1 MVVYRRIGVSTFV
14 AFLVG
19 EQVASVTAF
28 QSASLPHLPQQLITS
43 PSNRAST
50 ELHAVLPP
58 MIISGAI
65 KKYRENQAQKRM
77 PMATK
82 DEAKL
87 EAPGL
92 RVGSSVWKWPPVWPY
107 DREFFMPP
115 EDIPQKKPGMNE
127 MASMLSGIQQMPG
140 ANGVQEEDEAANGES
155 QKLNVVQFWN
165 EEKADVK
172 TEMDAEAI
180 ERLKQ

>member
-1 MVVYRRIGVSTFV
+1 MAVYKRIALAVFFAALAVETPS
-14 AFLVG
+14 
-19 EQVASVTAF
+19 ASAF
-28 QSASLPHLPQQLITS
+28 QPASG
-43 PSNRAST
+43 AST
-50 ELHAVLPP
+50 IIPRSTSTSSSTTSTQLEALPP

-92 RVGSSVWKWPPVWPY
+92 RVGSAVWKWPPVWPY
-107 DREFFMPP
+107 DRQFFTPP
-115 EDIPQKKPGMNE
+115 EDLPQKKTNVNE

-140 ANGVQEEDEAANGES
+140 AAAVSPTEEEENANKLVPTEYWGKEKAEVRTDMDPDAI
-155 QKLNVVQFWN
+155 QKLK
-165 EEKADVK
+165 E
-172 TEMDAEAI
+172 
-180 ERLKQ
+180 